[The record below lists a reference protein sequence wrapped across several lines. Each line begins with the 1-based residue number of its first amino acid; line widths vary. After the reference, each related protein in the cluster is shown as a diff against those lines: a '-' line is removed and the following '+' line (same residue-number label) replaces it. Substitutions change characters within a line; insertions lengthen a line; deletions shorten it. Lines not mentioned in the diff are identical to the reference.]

1 MPSAKAVLFTA
12 PNKVEVRPIEVPD
25 AGPGELLIE
34 SEATVISPGTEGR
47 CLRGQQPNSLP
58 FPFIPGYS
66 IAGRVIQAPGRSKI
80 KVGDRVM
87 CSGTRR
93 ASVGIQWGGQ
103 VSHAV
108 VPASSVVPVPERVEP
123 GLGAL
128 AKTLGIAMR
137 GVRVAQARPGQ
148 SVAVIGLGLI
158 GSLSARLHHHFGANL
173 LALDVSPK
181 RVATA
186 IAAGLKAVVPKGSV
200 EDAVRSYFP
209 DGADIVVDATGSPA
223 VLPHAVLAALTKPW
237 GPRPTPSSKLIV
249 QGSYPAD
256 VCVPYQDAFQRE
268 ISILFPR
275 DTTMTDM
282 IASMNLIASGEP
294 KFDDIVSTRVP
305 PEEAPEIYR
314 RLAAQED
321 LLTAVIE
328 WK

>member
-223 VLPHAVLAALTKPW
+223 V
-237 GPRPTPSSKLIV
+237 
-249 QGSYPAD
+249 
-256 VCVPYQDAFQRE
+256 
-268 ISILFPR
+268 
-275 DTTMTDM
+275 
-282 IASMNLIASGEP
+282 
-294 KFDDIVSTRVP
+294 
-305 PEEAPEIYR
+305 
-314 RLAAQED
+314 
-321 LLTAVIE
+321 
-328 WK
+328 